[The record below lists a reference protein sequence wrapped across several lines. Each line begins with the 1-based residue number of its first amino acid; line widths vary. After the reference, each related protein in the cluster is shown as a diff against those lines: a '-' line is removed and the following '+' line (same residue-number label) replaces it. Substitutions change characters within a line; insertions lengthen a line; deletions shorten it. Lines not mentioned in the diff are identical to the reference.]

1 MKLTSQAIIF
11 LKATC
16 PTLKHKNNNSDPY
29 RIILKDVAK
38 FANGHNCSKSRHLHE
53 FKNWADC
60 KVPDLCNVTNNPKRK
75 IGDVIVLDEAIYYIQ
90 SLSGKFDQNI
100 FQTEPN
106 LTQKCF
112 SLEPLHPALT
122 DAFGHPA
129 INNPPDPQIDS
140 SINNTN

>member
-1 MKLTSQAIIF
+1 MTS
-11 LKATC
+11 
-16 PTLKHKNNNSDPY
+16 
-29 RIILKDVAK
+29 
-38 FANGHNCSKSRHLHE
+38 
-53 FKNWADC
+53 
-60 KVPDLCNVTNNPKRK
+60 NPKRK

-90 SLSGKFDQNI
+90 SLSGKFNQNI

-106 LTQKCF
+106 LTQKYF